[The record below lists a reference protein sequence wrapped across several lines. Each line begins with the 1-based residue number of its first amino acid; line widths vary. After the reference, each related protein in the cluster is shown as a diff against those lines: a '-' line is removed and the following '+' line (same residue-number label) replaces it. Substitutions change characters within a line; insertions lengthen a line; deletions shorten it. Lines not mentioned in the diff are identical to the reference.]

1 MDTAS
6 LAISLAISL
15 AALAFAAGVQGFLGF
30 GFGIVAMT
38 ILAFGFDLVHAS
50 GVVNL
55 TGLVVTV
62 GMLWRLRDAVL
73 WPVARRMIP
82 WIAVGVFAGVT
93 ALGTLDRGVM
103 LRCLGAV
110 VIGLAAWN
118 LIAPRLATREPPLF
132 IDAGVGMIGGALGG
146 AFNTGGPPIIA
157 HLYRRREGPDALRGT
172 LQVLFLSIS
181 LLRAPVAWSQGLM
194 AAEVWSH
201 AAWGIP
207 VVLLGQRAGAALG
220 ARVPV
225 ERFRP
230 VTWAALGLLGAV
242 LLVRGGG

>member
-6 LAISLAISL
+6 LAISLM
-15 AALAFAAGVQGFLGF
+15 ALAFAAGVQGFLGF

-55 TGLVVTV
+55 TALFVTV

-73 WPVARRMIP
+73 WRVAARMVP
-82 WIAVGVFAGVT
+82 WIALGVLAGVT
-93 ALGTLDRGVM
+93 ALGTLDRDIM
-103 LRCLGAV
+103 LRSLGIV

-118 LIAPRLATREPPLF
+118 LIAPRLATREPPIW
-132 IDAGVGMIGGALGG
+132 IDAGVGMLGGALGG

-157 HLYRRREGPDALRGT
+157 HLYRRREGADALRGT

-181 LLRAPVAWSQGLM
+181 VLRAPVAWSQGLM
-194 AAEVWSH
+194 EAPVWSH

-207 VVLLGQRAGAALG
+207 AVLLGQWVGAALG
-220 ARVPV
+220 ARLPAD
-225 ERFRP
+225 RFRP
-230 VTWAALGLLGAV
+230 VAWAALALLGFV
-242 LLVRGGG
+242 LVVRGAG